1 MKIILIILALP
12 IAYLTIGIFTIL
24 KNGTSIT
31 DSPGT
36 VTRLKTFL
44 STNTAKTENNSN
56 YPELENRIYALPK
69 KELREHIKTTAN
81 RIGYS
86 LNSDS
91 ENSTS
96 FVITTGLMKYKDD
109 LTLTFLVNEKG
120 TIVAAYSKSRKG
132 RADFGANIANITK
145 LFSELEKS
153 LNSE

>member
-12 IAYLTIGIFTIL
+12 IAYLTIGICTIL

-31 DSPGT
+31 DDPGT

-69 KELREHIKTTAN
+69 KELREHIKKAAK

-86 LNSDS
+86 LNNDS
-91 ENSTS
+91 ENSIS

-109 LTLTFLVNEKG
+109 LTLTFLVNESG
-120 TIVAAYSKSRKG
+120 TTVAAYSKSRKG
-132 RADFGANIANITK
+132 RADFGANIANIK
-145 LFSELEKS
+145 NLFSELEKTLDS
-153 LNSE
+153 D